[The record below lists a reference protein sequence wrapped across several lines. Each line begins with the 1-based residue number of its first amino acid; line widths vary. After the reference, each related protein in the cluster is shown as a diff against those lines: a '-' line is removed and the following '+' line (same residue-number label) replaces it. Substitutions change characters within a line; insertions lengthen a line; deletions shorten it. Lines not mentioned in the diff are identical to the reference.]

1 MALVEKNIQNKDKLI
16 LCSKNIE
23 SGSKNTE
30 GISQFCYVPE
40 ELERKL

>member
-1 MALVEKNIQNKDKLI
+1 MALVEKNELNKHKLI
-16 LCSKNIE
+16 LCSKKIE

-30 GISQFCYVPE
+30 EISQFSYVPE